1 VTLPAVKAAKQGL
14 YDRLPRARITDVL
27 LDVDAWTRLSNRF
40 THQRTGRVCNDR
52 AALLTCVLADGI
64 NLGLTRMPETCRGA
78 NQAFRTRVQ
87 FGRWPLSSQLSMD
100 MRNGWALCANK
111 THYAVFGSS

>member
-1 VTLPAVKAAKQGL
+1 
-14 YDRLPRARITDVL
+14 
-27 LDVDAWTRLSNRF
+27 
-40 THQRTGRVCNDR
+40 
-52 AALLTCVLADGI
+52 VLADGI
-64 NLGLTRMPETCRGA
+64 NLGLTRMSETCRGA
-78 NQAFRTRVQ
+78 NQAFRMQVQ